1 MRLKDEWSYF
11 QMQMH
16 KRLKDLL
23 YSIIEI
29 YLDDILI
36 FTKTKEELITNTER
50 VLEWFRKHYLTVN
63 PEKVK
68 ISVTEVK

>member
-1 MRLKDEWSYF
+1 
-11 QMQMH
+11 MQMH

-50 VLEWFRKHYLTVN
+50 VLERFRKHYLTVN

>member
-1 MRLKDEWSYF
+1 
-11 QMQMH
+11 MQMH

-36 FTKTKEELITNTER
+36 FAKTKEELITNTER
-50 VLEWFRKHYLTVN
+50 VLERFRKHNVTVN

>member
-1 MRLKDEWSYF
+1 
-11 QMQMH
+11 MQMH

-50 VLEWFRKHYLTVN
+50 VLERFRKHNVTVN

>member
-1 MRLKDEWSYF
+1 
-11 QMQMH
+11 MQMH

-36 FTKTKEELITNTER
+36 FAKTKEELITNTER
-50 VLEWFRKHYLTVN
+50 VLERFRKHNVTVN

-68 ISVTEVK
+68 ISVTEVE

>member
-1 MRLKDEWSYF
+1 
-11 QMQMH
+11 MQMH
-16 KRLKDLL
+16 KRHKDLL

-36 FTKTKEELITNTER
+36 FAKTKEELITNTER
-50 VLEWFRKHYLTVN
+50 VLERFRKHNVTVN

>member
-1 MRLKDEWSYF
+1 
-11 QMQMH
+11 MQMH

-50 VLEWFRKHYLTVN
+50 VLERFRKHYLTIN
-63 PEKVK
+63 PEEVK

>member
-1 MRLKDEWSYF
+1 
-11 QMQMH
+11 MQMH

-36 FTKTKEELITNTER
+36 FAKTKEELITNTER
-50 VLEWFRKHYLTVN
+50 VLERFGKHNVTVN